1 MLGIKKIVVAVNKMD
16 SVGYKEDI
24 YQSIVGEY
32 REYMAGIGVSAMSYI
47 PVSGREGDNVSIKS
61 KKMSWYSGPTILEAL
76 DAFEKEKPVSD
87 LPLRLPVQDIFKFSD
102 FGDSRRIIAGTITS
116 GRLKVGDELVFY
128 PSGKRTKIKT
138 IESFNTPKVISA
150 ESGQAVGIT
159 MQEQIYVRRGQIA
172 SRAGDT
178 PPFVSSRMRAS
189 IFWLGK
195 NPLQTG
201 KDYMLKLGTA
211 REKVKVEAIHK
222 VIDASDYASQNNR
235 IEIVHHDVAEITFKL
250 AHPIAFDTSEKFPET
265 SRFVIVDEY
274 EIRGGGI
281 VLEPLPDE
289 DSQIREDVYT
299 RNEKWIPSLVTMA
312 DRAEK
317 YNQRSSLIMI
327 TGPKG
332 AGRKTLARKL
342 ECQMFEDGKLV
353 YYLGIGSLLYGVNA
367 DLKRHEAHGGWR
379 EHIRRFAEVAHLFLD
394 AGIILIVTAI
404 DLTQDDLDEMK
415 AVIDEDQ
422 VHVVWVGEKV
432 TTNIAYDIHVEN
444 RDNTSEAVVMV
455 KHLLQERGVIFKP

>member
-1 MLGIKKIVVAVNKMD
+1 
-16 SVGYKEDI
+16 
-24 YQSIVGEY
+24 
-32 REYMAGIGVSAMSYI
+32 
-47 PVSGREGDNVSIKS
+47 
-61 KKMSWYSGPTILEAL
+61 
-76 DAFEKEKPVSD
+76 
-87 LPLRLPVQDIFKFSD
+87 
-102 FGDSRRIIAGTITS
+102 
-116 GRLKVGDELVFY
+116 
-128 PSGKRTKIKT
+128 
-138 IESFNTPKVISA
+138 
-150 ESGQAVGIT
+150 
-159 MQEQIYVRRGQIA
+159 
-172 SRAGDT
+172 
-178 PPFVSSRMRAS
+178 
-189 IFWLGK
+189 
-195 NPLQTG
+195 
-201 KDYMLKLGTA
+201 
-211 REKVKVEAIHK
+211 
-222 VIDASDYASQNNR
+222 
-235 IEIVHHDVAEITFKL
+235 
-250 AHPIAFDTSEKFPET
+250 
-265 SRFVIVDEY
+265 
-274 EIRGGGI
+274 